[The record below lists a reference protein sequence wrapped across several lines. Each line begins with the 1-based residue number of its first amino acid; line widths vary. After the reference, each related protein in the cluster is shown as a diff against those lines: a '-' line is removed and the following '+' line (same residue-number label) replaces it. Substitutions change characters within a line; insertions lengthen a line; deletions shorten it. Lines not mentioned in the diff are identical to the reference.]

1 MEQKIRLL
9 IADDRLPS
17 RDGLRALAAT
27 WPQVEVAGEA
37 GDGRE
42 AVRQVEA
49 CCPDVV
55 LMDIRMP
62 AMDGLAATR
71 IIKERWPRIRV
82 VILTMYPV
90 YHTEALSA
98 GADAFLVKGCPTED
112 LLRAIIGPA
121 ESREEG
127 QDQQTS
133 SGDDPRSHATD
144 AGVGFSAKWPFW
156 RPKAA

>member
-1 MEQKIRLL
+1 MEQKIRIL

-27 WPQVEVAGEA
+27 WPWVEVAGEA

-42 AVRQVEA
+42 AVQQVEA

-62 AMDGLAATR
+62 LMDGLAATR

-98 GADAFLVKGCPTED
+98 GADAFLVKGCPTEEM
-112 LLRAIIGPA
+112 LRAIIGSDG
-121 ESREEG
+121 SREEG

-133 SGDDPRSHATD
+133 SGDELPSHLTD
-144 AGVGFSAKWPFW
+144 TGARFSAGWLFW
-156 RPKAA
+156 TPKAA